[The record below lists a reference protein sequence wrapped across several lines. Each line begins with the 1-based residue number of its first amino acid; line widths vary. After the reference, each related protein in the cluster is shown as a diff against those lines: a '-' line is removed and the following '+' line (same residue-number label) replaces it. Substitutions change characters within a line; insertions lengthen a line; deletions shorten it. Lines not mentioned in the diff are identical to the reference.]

1 MNSFYDIIYKLGAS
15 SLDGFWFPVF
25 IWTLIST
32 LILLGL
38 RVFKNTNPLY
48 QYHIR
53 VATIFA
59 LPIGIVLSMLAQF
72 IPSFISEA
80 ASFSSVVLVVQNPI
94 YEITAFGTSTEMA
107 QLNWLNTNILIGGI
121 TLVLFSGSII
131 IMGKL
136 INSYIKLR
144 ELHKS
149 LLPQTLC
156 DFDNSFADS
165 SVAVAF
171 HNHPLVPFTFGWN
184 KPIIVLPH
192 SLKDYPKRLN
202 MAIKHELVHIR
213 RGDYL
218 IQLIL
223 SVVSSLVWFHPLV
236 RISNKEIEQYREIS
250 CDQEVLNTSTIKP
263 KEYAAMLLDL
273 IPLQRGFGS
282 FTVNMAVK
290 QSTLKQRIETMKYH
304 KMNKTSY
311 ARSFLIF
318 LGITLMIVAPIACSD
333 LKGPETLS
341 EEEIVSAQ
349 LLFVKPSV
357 EINGKEIFKSTN
369 THKVSGLDGLMIAPA
384 EYGTFIIS
392 ATKFEGASLSGEIT
406 GNQFTTNINNLKL
419 ILTGENSI
427 YTDRTIEVW
436 VKHYPNKKWNHNVMG
451 KMPYE
456 QIHTSGLLDD
466 LKPVDVPS
474 PPNPPIPSNPGEEV
488 FVVVE
493 QMPQLIGGQA
503 GIQSKVEYPQ
513 EAIDAGIEGRVTV
526 QFIVDENGDVINPKV
541 IRGVGGGL
549 DEEALRVVKQAKF
562 EPGIQRGKKVKLQM
576 SMPILFRLRNS
587 Q

>member
-1 MNSFYDIIYKLGAS
+1 MSSFYEILYKLGS
-15 SLDGFWFPVF
+15 SSFDGFWFPVF

-38 RVFKNTNPLY
+38 RIFKNTNPLY

-94 YEITAFGTSTEMA
+94 YEITTFGTSTEMA

-223 SVVSSLVWFHPLV
+223 SLVSSLVWFHPLV

-318 LGITLMIVAPIACSD
+318 LGITLMIVAPIACSN
-333 LKGPETLS
+333 LKGPEVLS
-341 EEEIVSAQ
+341 EEEILDETIILTEFTVS
-349 LLFVKPSV
+349 
-357 EINGKEIFKSTN
+357 INGKDVMSASKNGAIK
-369 THKVSGLDGLMIAPA
+369 APGIGGISISP
-384 EYGTFIIS
+384 ENYGTFVFAIRP
-392 ATKFEGASLSGEIT
+392 FEGAVNAG
-406 GNQFTTNINNLKL
+406 NINGNTATFRVNELDVT
-419 ILTGENSI
+419 INSSSPFLQNHQKSSI
-427 YTDRTIEVW
+427 W
-436 VKHYPNKKWNHNVMG
+436 VKHDANK
-451 KMPYE
+451 
-456 QIHTSGLLDD
+456 S
-466 LKPVDVPS
+466 LKIRFAALTDPTINQKDFE
-474 PPNPPIPSNPGEEV
+474 SNNTANDEEV

-549 DEEALRVVKQAKF
+549 DEEALRVVKAAKF
-562 EPGIQRGKKVKLQM
+562 EPGIQRGKKVKIQM

>member
-1 MNSFYDIIYKLGAS
+1 MSSFYEILYKLGS
-15 SLDGFWFPVF
+15 SSFDGFWFPVF
-25 IWTLIST
+25 IWTLLST
-32 LILLGL
+32 LILLSL
-38 RVFKNTNPLY
+38 RLFKNTNPLY

-59 LPIGIVLSMLAQF
+59 LPIGIVLSMLVQF
-72 IPSFISEA
+72 IPSFISES
-80 ASFSSVVLVVQNPI
+80 ASFSSAVLIVQNPI

-107 QLNWLNTNILIGGI
+107 QLNWLNSNIIIGGI

-136 INSYIKLR
+136 INSYLKLR

-156 DFDNSFADS
+156 DFDNSFSGS

-171 HNHPLVPFTFGWN
+171 HNNPLVPFTFGWN

-192 SLKDYPKRLN
+192 SLKDDPKRLN

-223 SVVSSLVWFHPLV
+223 SVVSSLVWFHPLIK
-236 RISNKEIEQYREIS
+236 ISNKEIEQYREIS
-250 CDQEVLNTSTIKP
+250 CDQEVLNTTTIKP

-318 LGITLMIVAPIACSD
+318 LGITLIIVAPIACSD

-341 EEEIVSAQ
+341 EEEIVTAQ
-349 LLFVKPSV
+349 LLFEKPLV

-369 THKVSGLDGLMIAPA
+369 TQKVSGLDGLMIAPA

-392 ATKFEGASLSGEIT
+392 TTKFEGASLSGEIT

-427 YTDRTIEVW
+427 YTDKTIEVW
-436 VKHYPNKKWNHNVMG
+436 VKHYPNKKWNHNVLG

-456 QIHTSGLLDD
+456 QIHTSGFLDD
-466 LKPVDVPS
+466 LKPVDVP
-474 PPNPPIPSNPGEEV
+474 NPPIPSNPDEEV

-503 GIQSKVEYPQ
+503 AIQSKVQYPKQ
-513 EAIDAGIEGRVTV
+513 AIKAGIEGRVTV
-526 QFIVDENGDVINPKV
+526 QFIVDENGDVTNASV
-541 IRGVGGGL
+541 IKGIGGGL
-549 DEEALRVVKQAKF
+549 DEEALRVVRAAKF
-562 EPGIQRGKKVKLQM
+562 EPGIQRGRKVKLQM
-576 SMPILFRLRNS
+576 SMPIIFKLRNS
-587 Q
+587 E